1 MKTCECGNQAATS
14 GRFCQKCAHRFRG
27 ASVKFLIIVV
37 VLFLGLIVIGEILG
51 PSNASSS
58 LASNDAE
65 LLIARCGRPS
75 GDGSSEYDN
84 PRPPIPSRVIEY
96 NSYKLR
102 FMFLPGGNIKLG
114 DPPPYQWKLIGI
126 TDMTAVEPSQAAVVS
141 GSEAAERMACWRS
154 K

>member
-1 MKTCECGNQAATS
+1 M
-14 GRFCQKCAHRFRG
+14 
-27 ASVKFLIIVV
+27 KFLIIVV
-37 VLFLGLIVIGEILG
+37 VLFLGLIVRGEILG

-65 LLIARCGRPS
+65 LLIDRCGTPS

-96 NSYKLR
+96 DSHKLR

-126 TDMTAVEPSQAAVVS
+126 TDMTAADPSEATVVS
-141 GSEAAERMACWRS
+141 GSEAAERMPCSRS